1 MSKPGDVI
9 SSFAAREAEPVE
21 TSSCR
26 VRAAVGRVAGH
37 ILLHLA
43 LTDRR
48 LVALVLV
55 QALDHFLVSACCRL
69 RHIALLGLLSPTG
82 AGPAEGDDR
91 RRDQP
96 EMPDSP
102 GYRVPHVFTPPGG
115 SPPST

>member
-9 SSFAAREAEPVE
+9 RSFAAREAEPVE
-21 TSSCR
+21 ASSCR

-37 ILLHLA
+37 VLLHLA

-55 QALDHFLVSACCRL
+55 QAFDHFLVSARGRL
-69 RHIALLGLLSPTG
+69 GHIALRRLLSPTG
-82 AGPAEGDDR
+82 ASRTEGDGH

-102 GYRVPHVFTPPGG
+102 GYRV
-115 SPPST
+115 